1 MKKSQKA
8 TIFTMF
14 VFMFM
19 VFYQIGFS
27 QVPPPPP
34 GEKGGNSNQAP
45 LGAPIDGGLTIFLLF
60 AAGYTGR
67 EWAKSR
73 SNKKELLGN

>member
-1 MKKSQKA
+1 MKKSLKA

-19 VFYQIGFS
+19 VFCEIGFG
-27 QVPPPPP
+27 QAPPPPP

-60 AAGYTGR
+60 AAG
-67 EWAKSR
+67 
-73 SNKKELLGN
+73 

>member
-1 MKKSQKA
+1 MKKSLKT

-27 QVPPPPP
+27 QAPPPPP
-34 GEKGGNSNQAP
+34 GEKGGNNNQGP

-73 SNKKELLGN
+73 NNKKELSGN